1 MVESQLAALALL
13 LNGSNGWRQQAM
25 EREGVTLFFS
35 ECGALVEPGV
45 QQQIEAG
52 EPGTNHS
59 LAGMR

>member
-1 MVESQLAALALL
+1 
-13 LNGSNGWRQQAM
+13 M